1 MKKLYTLLV
10 VIFLGIGLNAQLAVG
25 DIAFVQY
32 NADGPEII
40 KFIAFAPIPSG
51 EVIFFTDN
59 GWLNTGV
66 FRTGEGVHTWNSP
79 GVACG
84 DIVTVD
90 LSGPALSGG
99 GDQLIAYQGTLGSPT
114 IITALNSE
122 GAGVWQANATNTN
135 TSALPSGLV
144 DGVTAVALNEI
155 DNAMYTG
162 PTLSGTIAVMQAAIY
177 DNSNWSGGNATAD
190 VQDFTATITLTDCSV
205 PTGPSLSISPSTI
218 SGLDYVE
225 LLGPSAIDSFVV
237 TATSLTGPVTM
248 TAGTDFEIS
257 LDNTA
262 YGVPPA
268 GVLIVAD
275 TALKVYVRLK
285 AVLGVNTYSEA
296 ITFSTPVAVI
306 ASITFSG
313 EVTAAPVV
321 CIPTLQTLPYAGIA
335 GSAGFD
341 HSTSGTPPLP
351 PAAPAEECGTNFL
364 LSYTSAP
371 SSDGSDNEFGNQ
383 SNLGLNGLSSADF
396 GGEASFQTYPV
407 DVSGVTAVNI
417 NADGITNGT
426 GTFNT
431 GNEGFAWWYSLD
443 GGVTIDTFFQTMS
456 DGSLDANVTNL
467 DVTGVNEIIV
477 GFIFEI
483 NGGGAG
489 FNSMNVEITEYAAN
503 PPTITIGSTSMSGF
517 AVVAGAGASASQ
529 GNTLEW
535 ANLTGSVT
543 SDNTVNSFEFSIDAG
558 VSWNPATILNI
569 LIPPF
574 PGTSVSATP
583 VLVRLIA
590 GLGVGNYFDTIVLSS
605 TGAAD
610 VEVFLEGTV
619 NPALLAACSELFFSE
634 YIEGSGSNKCLEIYN
649 PTATDIDMA
658 AGTYAVA
665 IYGNGNTIPN
675 GGAAIALGGVVP
687 AYGTYVI
694 CNSSS
699 DPGFQALA
707 DSVGGAFNA
716 MTFYN
721 GDDAVALQ
729 KAGVNIDV
737 IGEIGVDPGAGWSN
751 GGVATNNQTL
761 VRMATVLAG
770 DNIGGGAF
778 DPSTEWTSLP
788 QNDFSNL
795 GQHNSDCSPFVWTGI
810 TSTDYHTGSNWT
822 KGVVP
827 GPVDN
832 AWIPASPFGNL
843 FPIAST
849 DVDIND
855 LMVRPGASLNIAPT
869 FGLTL
874 WTGTVTNNGSIV
886 LESNASG
893 TAWLDDFTVGGTYT
907 GDITVQTF
915 ITTGSVLGQRY
926 FGSPVVAGSVVGLDG
941 TYAGV
946 YPLGPITPLPTC
958 DPTILAAGSAYS
970 NILQWNEDATFG
982 IPCVQEGW
990 EAISDA
996 GPLTPG
1002 RGYSGWVNDGSII
1015 SVTGAPNTG
1024 DVPFATSGASF
1035 APGPGYV
1042 AGATGWHVLSN
1053 PFPSPLDV
1061 DAVINSGFSSVQ
1073 TYDGSG
1079 GPYSGTFFSTL
1090 LSTDVL
1096 PVMQG
1101 FVAESFNTGGET
1113 YTATQALRTSGNAIW
1128 QRPDFGH
1135 MLIVD
1140 VAGNSHADKTHVYF
1154 QFDATD
1160 SFDPYG
1166 DCRKRESDAGHP
1178 TLFTNMNGDRMSL
1191 NGMSSNNMTRSIDL
1205 GLLSGSNGT
1214 FELSFD
1220 GLASFPTTSLIFLE
1234 DKFTGDF
1241 VNVREVSTY
1250 SFTTNVSDD
1259 ADRFVIHFTAPIEVT
1274 TTSATCAGADAELAI
1289 DFGQNV
1295 INNNAINW
1303 DFSLESNTAIV
1314 EEAIAQN
1321 GVTNLANLETGAYNL
1336 VLQNGAYTIEILV
1349 EIDGAEVVT
1358 ADFEDPIAVEEGT
1371 LVNLANLST
1380 GAVDYTWSLEGLEYN
1395 NTDLSHVFTLVGQN
1409 EIVLSASNEDCVE
1422 DMIKTIE
1429 VYAKATGINDAPAL
1443 EAANVYAQ
1451 SNIIVIDLT
1460 GVVNADE
1467 YAARIFNLL
1476 GQEVYQGEL
1485 TSSITKI
1492 EIKESGNYFFVQVVK
1507 GETQKV
1513 FKVVIK

>member
-1 MKKLYTLLV
+1 MKKLYTLLIA
-10 VIFLGIGLNAQLAVG
+10 IFLGIGLNAQVFWTE
-25 DIAFVQY
+25 DF
-32 NADGPEII
+32 E
-40 KFIAFAPIPSG
+40 
-51 EVIFFTDN
+51 TD
-59 GWLNTGV
+59 
-66 FRTGEGVHTWNSP
+66 GEGVRYNTVNYAATYPSS
-79 GVACG
+79 VFYETSG
-84 DIVTVD
+84 DHF
-90 LSGPALSGG
+90 GR
-99 GDQLIAYQGTLGSPT
+99 
-114 IITALNSE
+114 
-122 GAGVWQANATNTN
+122 
-135 TSALPSGLV
+135 
-144 DGVTAVALNEI
+144 VTAPNV
-155 DNAMYTG
+155 
-162 PTLSGTIAVMQAAIY
+162 SVVGT
-177 DNSNWSGGNATAD
+177 
-190 VQDFTATITLTDCSV
+190 
-205 PTGPSLSISPSTI
+205 PSTI
-218 SGLDYVE
+218 ANISGDYSGQNGSVFVAGEDMDDTPNSDGVDEKIINITGINIAGKTNLAFKGLFAAGNANAPGSNGYDNVDYIKVTYQIDGGGYNNLMWFSFERYADNFNEPIGLDMEFDGEADVNGTNRLGPAFQEFSATVTGTGSILDLRVEMHADGGNEELAYDFLRLEEVVGPPTPTISVSPASISGLNYEVSM
-225 LLGPSAIDSFVV
+225 GPSAIDSFVV
-237 TATSLTGPVTM
+237 TATSITGPVTM

-257 LDNTA
+257 LDNLT

-268 GVLIVAD
+268 GVLIGAD

-296 ITFSTPVAVI
+296 ITFSSAGAADKTIALSGAVTAPVPDIIINEFQSDPDATNGDANGDGTSSTTEDEFVELYNNEATPVDISGWTISDGGGVQHTFPAATTIPAGGFMTVFGGGTAVSYTGVGGLFMAAIPSGLSLNNGGDDIILATGSGTVVTSHTYIGTSSDNQSQGRDPDFTGSFVLHTNII
-306 ASITFSG
+306 ALGRLYSPGVVNVSPASSCSITTI
-313 EVTAAPVV
+313 TA
-321 CIPTLQTLPYAGIA
+321 
-335 GSAGFD
+335 
-341 HSTSGTPPLP
+341 GTPTACVPATNTYSVDITVTYTDP
-351 PAAPAEECGTNFL
+351 PATGDLEVNGQPFSVTGSPQTVT
-364 LSYTSAP
+364 LSGLP
-371 SSDGSDNEFGNQ
+371 SSGV
-383 SNLGLNGLSSADF
+383 A
-396 GGEASFQTYPV
+396 V
-407 DVSGVTAVNI
+407 DVTAVFSD
-417 NADGITNGT
+417 DGTCT
-426 GTFNT
+426 YT
-431 GNEGFAWWYSLD
+431 E
-443 GGVTIDTFFQTMS
+443 
-456 DGSLDANVTNL
+456 
-467 DVTGVNEIIV
+467 TGVYT
-477 GFIFEI
+477 
-483 NGGGAG
+483 APA
-489 FNSMNVEITEYAAN
+489 SCL
-503 PPTITIGSTSMSGF
+503 PTC
-517 AVVAGAGASASQ
+517 Q
-529 GNTLEW
+529 
-535 ANLTGSVT
+535 
-543 SDNTVNSFEFSIDAG
+543 
-558 VSWNPATILNI
+558 
-569 LIPPF
+569 
-574 PGTSVSATP
+574 
-583 VLVRLIA
+583 
-590 GLGVGNYFDTIVLSS
+590 
-605 TGAAD
+605 
-610 VEVFLEGTV
+610 
-619 NPALLAACSELFFSE
+619 ELFISE
-634 YIEGSGSNKCLEIYN
+634 YIEGSSSNKCIEIYN
-649 PTATDIDMA
+649 PTANDIDMS
-658 AGTYAVA
+658 G
-665 IYGNGNTIPN
+665 GNYSISRFNN
-675 GGAAIALGGVVP
+675 GSISDEGPWALSGVVP

-694 CNSSS
+694 CNSSAAI
-699 DPGFQALA
+699 DFKALA
-707 DSVGGAFNA
+707 DSVGGFYDAI
-716 MTFYN
+716 TYYN
-721 GDDAVALQ
+721 GDDALALT
-729 KAGVNIDV
+729 KGGFDIDV
-737 IGEIGVDPGAGWSN
+737 IGQIGNDPGSSWSN
-751 GGVATNNQTL
+751 GGVSTADQTL
-761 VRMATVLAG
+761 SRNAAVLVG
-770 DNIGGGAF
+770 DNSGSDSF
-778 DPSTEWTSLP
+778 DPSLQWSNLGN
-788 QNDFSNL
+788 NDFSNL
-795 GQHNSDCSPFVWTGI
+795 GQHNSDCAPFVWTGV

-822 KGVVP
+822 KGTVP
-827 GPVDN
+827 TSADH
-832 AWIPASPFGNL
+832 AWIPTAPLGGV
-843 FPIAST
+843 FPIASA
-849 DVDIND
+849 DVNLDN
-855 LMVRPGASLNIAPT
+855 LTVNTGASFNMAPT
-869 FGLTL
+869 FGLTFSG
-874 WTGTVTNNGSIV
+874 TVNNSGTVT

-893 TAWLDDFTVGGTYT
+893 TAWLDEFTNGGTYV

-915 ITTGSVLGQRY
+915 ITTGSGLGQRY
-926 FGSPVVAGSVVGLDG
+926 FGSPVASGVVSGLDG
-941 TYAGV
+941 TYASG
-946 YPLGPITPLPTC
+946 YPLGQITPLPTC

-1178 TLFTNMNGDRMSL
+1178 TLFTSMNGDRMSL

-1234 DKFTGDF
+1234 DKFTGDI

-1395 NTDLSHVFTLVGQN
+1395 YTDLSHVFTLVGQN

-1429 VYAKATGINDAPAL
+1429 VYAKATGIKDAPAL

-1460 GVVNADE
+1460 GVANADE

-1476 GQEVYQGEL
+1476 GQDVYQGEL
-1485 TSSITKI
+1485 TSSLTKI

-1513 FKVVIK
+1513 FKVLIK